1 VIRTGIRRDQAYYG
15 LGVGADGAA
24 AAAGAAYFL
33 QQEPVFHANQQ
44 TAQEVRAAG
53 ARPTM

>member
-1 VIRTGIRRDQAYYG
+1 MIRTGIRRDQAYYG

-44 TAQEVRAAG
+44 TAQKVRAAG